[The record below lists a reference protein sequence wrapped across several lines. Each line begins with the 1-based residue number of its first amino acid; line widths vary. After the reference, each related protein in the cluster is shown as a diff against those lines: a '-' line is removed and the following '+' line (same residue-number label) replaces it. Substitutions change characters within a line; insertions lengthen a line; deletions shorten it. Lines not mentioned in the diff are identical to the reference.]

1 MTTVAAAP
9 LGVPFAKYGQHAP
22 RSEFRDGIGHLIAT
36 DDLVQA
42 NKQQFKECIYS
53 MHTGKLREYAEAWA
67 VKDLVHRTEGMPY
80 VANSDGIEGFLI
92 SYNEV
97 ITGYYGSPEAQMV
110 FKLEAVVRV
119 SHRKIRIVLMITT
132 TGKRDMVERVRLD
145 MEYNDDFMLT
155 RCTMSP
161 EDDTPLGLGSSPQ
174 GSALIRPVNN
184 KPLKTTNSAKRIH
197 FKPGHAQMRSAI
209 TPVGTED
216 SVVQAPTFERPC
228 LHNYWDSVR
237 TKKGVALLRCRKC
250 VSQWKIAAAEI
261 VKCKRF
267 LTEQGCSHGD
277 TCEHFHINA
286 KKKAYEERMAGQ

>member
-1 MTTVAAAP
+1 MTTVATVP
-9 LGVPFAKYGQHAP
+9 LGVSWQHA

-53 MHTGKLREYAEAWA
+53 MHTGRMREYAEAWF
-67 VKDLVHRTEGMPY
+67 VKDMVHRTEGMPY
-80 VANSDGIEGFLI
+80 EINTDGIEAFLN

-119 SHRKIRIVLMITT
+119 SHRKIRIMFTMTT
-132 TGKRDMVERVRLD
+132 TGKRDMVERAHVD
-145 MEYNDDFMLT
+145 MEHNDEFKLT
-155 RCTMSP
+155 YITMFA
-161 EDDTPLGLGSSPQ
+161 DAHTPK

-184 KPLKTTNSAKRIH
+184 KPLKTTNSAKKIPKQS
-197 FKPGHAQMRSAI
+197 KPDRAQMQSTVI
-209 TPVGTED
+209 PVGTEANP
-216 SVVQAPTFERPC
+216 VVQSPTFDRPC
-228 LHNYWDSVR
+228 LHNHWDSVR

-250 VSQWKIAAAEI
+250 VLQWKITIAGI
-261 VKCKRF
+261 VKCKKF